1 MGDSALAVEA
11 WEALFR
17 AQVTVM
23 RRLTADFPNN
33 EITIGDYDALFTLS
47 RAPEH
52 RLRLKNLAE
61 NMLLTQPSVSRLIDR
76 LVARGLV
83 TKTGDPA
90 DRRGI
95 IVELT
100 ETGYHVFHR
109 TALAHSR
116 SIIEHLDGVLSPG
129 EFETLIE
136 LCTKLKTGVIDGS
149 R

>member
-23 RRLTADFPNN
+23 RRLTADFPTG
-33 EITIGDYDALFTLS
+33 EITLGDYDALFTLS

-52 RLRLKNLAE
+52 RLRIKNLAE

-76 LVARGLV
+76 LAARGLV
-83 TKTGDPA
+83 TKSGDPD
-90 DRRGI
+90 DRRGV

-100 ETGYHVFHR
+100 PAGYDVFHR
-109 TALAHSR
+109 AALSHSR
-116 SIIEHLDGVLSPG
+116 SIIERLDGALTPQ

-136 LCTKLKTGVIDGS
+136 LCTKLRTQV

>member
-23 RRLTADFPNN
+23 RKLTADFPST
-33 EITIGDYDALFTLS
+33 EITLGDYDALFTLS
-47 RAPEH
+47 RAPQH
-52 RLRLKNLAE
+52 RLRIKNLAE

-90 DRRGI
+90 DRRGV

-100 ETGYHVFHR
+100 DNGYEVFHR
-109 TALAHSR
+109 AGLAHAR
-116 SIIEHLDGVLSPG
+116 SIIERLDGALTPE
-129 EFETLIE
+129 EFETLIA
-136 LCTKLKTGVIDGS
+136 LCTKLRTQV